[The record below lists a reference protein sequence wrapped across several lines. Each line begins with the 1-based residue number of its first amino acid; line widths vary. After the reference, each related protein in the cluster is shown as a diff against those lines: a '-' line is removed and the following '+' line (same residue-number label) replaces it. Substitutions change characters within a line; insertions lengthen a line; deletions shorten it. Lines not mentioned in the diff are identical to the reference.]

1 MSRSWPGS
9 TPRRRRASCRSTGW
23 SSGQLDRAGL
33 VHRAGDRIDRLRSL
47 RGHAAM
53 SATRLDWRDW
63 VAVSWIIF
71 TRGLPGALFVIAGSA
86 GDRNVMWAAAAVLLA
101 GLVIGPILKRVSSPK
116 HSV

>member
-1 MSRSWPGS
+1 MGSWIERGWFI
-9 TPRRRRASCRSTGW
+9 ALGTG
-23 SSGQLDRAGL
+23 LIAF
-33 VHRAGDRIDRLRSL
+33 
-47 RGHAAM
+47 AAFVVTLAM
-53 SATRLDWRDW
+53 RATRLDWRDW